1 MARSLVLGADGWL
14 GHILAQH
21 LSADRVVFRQPSRDE
36 TSFDAWLEKPGTYEF
51 VINATGWRVR
61 PGLQKSDYDN
71 SHIAVTRQ
79 MVDQLAPGT
88 KFIHLSSASVFG
100 AGHLPGLPADPDSFP
115 AADYA
120 RAKLAAEQIVREV
133 AGERQFS
140 TVILRPG
147 IVYSPEG
154 GGMIGTLL
162 ELARR
167 GVLLDVQP
175 GAAVHHLCAD
185 SLLTAAFNRILE
197 EFPLASSQPFLT
209 VADPFTLTNQEICG
223 DIRNAF
229 PHLKAG
235 VPLPTLALGSFLR
248 QLPRLKHPRFDLKT
262 WGEILA
268 IWALDSV
275 NDTSFL
281 WQSLM
286 PDTAPYQKDKRW
298 METIRAGRVVP

>member
-21 LSADRVVFRQPSRDE
+21 LSADRVVFRQPGRDE
-36 TSFDAWLEKPGTYEF
+36 TAFAAWLEKPGSHEF

-61 PGLQKSDYDN
+61 PGLQKADYDD
-71 SHIAVTRQ
+71 SHITVTRQ
-79 MVDQLAPGT
+79 IVGQLAPGT

-100 AGHLPGLPADPDSFP
+100 AGNRPGGPADPDSFP

-120 RAKLAAEQIVREV
+120 RAKLSAEQIVRDI
-133 AGERQFS
+133 ARDRQFA

-162 ELARR
+162 QLARR

-175 GAAVHHLCAD
+175 AAAVHHLCAD
-185 SLLTAAFNRILE
+185 SLLTAAFDRILQD
-197 EFPLASSQPFLT
+197 FPLASAQPFVT
-209 VADPFTLTNQEICG
+209 VADPFTLTNQEICR
-223 DIRNAF
+223 DISEAF
-229 PHLKAG
+229 PHLKS
-235 VPLPTLALGSFLR
+235 PLPLPALFLGNLLR
-248 QLPRLKHPRFDLKT
+248 LLPRLKHPRLDLKT

-275 NDTSFL
+275 YDTSFL
-281 WQSLM
+281 WQTLM
-286 PDTAPYQKDKRW
+286 PDAAPFQKDKRW
-298 METIRAGRVVP
+298 KETIRADRVVS